1 MKQGALIFDKQ
12 ANRYDIRSDLA
23 DYYGELHYGEAFDV
37 MVRQVEA
44 IDRLI
49 KEDGARHEAGDF
61 KSGGKGS
68 HVDGANSV
76 YSGSRA
82 FALDGKGWIH
92 FPARWKGSCFQKIG
106 DAANRRK

>member
-49 KEDGARHEAGDF
+49 KENGERYETKNF
-61 KSGGKGS
+61 KSGGKSGYE
-68 HVDGANSV
+68 GEANGKLFGKR
-76 YSGSRA
+76 Y
-82 FALDGKGWIH
+82 FTLDGKH
-92 FPARWKGSCFQKIG
+92 DR
-106 DAANRRK
+106 